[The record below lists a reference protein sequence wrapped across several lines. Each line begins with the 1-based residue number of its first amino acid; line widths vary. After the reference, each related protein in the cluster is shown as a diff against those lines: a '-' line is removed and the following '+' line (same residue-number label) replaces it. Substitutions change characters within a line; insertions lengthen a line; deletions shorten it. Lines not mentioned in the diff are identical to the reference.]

1 MNSASLA
8 LFLENKA
15 EFDWRNGKLV
25 CWIYY
30 TDMLEFT
37 NLTGSYLDE
46 KGMEAIIQKTQ
57 IAFEIDDLLEYAD
70 INPEDLCEKD

>member
-1 MNSASLA
+1 MNSVSLV

-15 EFDWRNGKLV
+15 ELDWRNGKLV

-37 NLTGSYLDE
+37 KIVGSYLDE
-46 KGMEAIIQKTQ
+46 AGMDANIQKNQ
-57 IAFEIDDLLEYAD
+57 VAFEIDELLEYAG
-70 INPEDLCEKD
+70 INPEDLLEKD